1 MAEPVLVQALIAKAS
16 VETRHVATFLPR
28 PSGLNRVPVAAL
40 LVGRLIHR
48 PTHELGSVVAG
59 DLARQP
65 APARY
70 RIGRMSKL
78 PDLSAYP
85 LCAYFLSGYLQK
97 GADPENSPGNQI
109 TPKSSAAMRP
119 FSKTQWTYSA
129 SPKRRS
135 KKRTEFNF
143 DSGYP
148 QNLEGGIAILRAVVL
163 LNRSGFTKIVLVNPP
178 EE

>member
-16 VETRHVATFLPR
+16 VETRHVATFA
-28 PSGLNRVPVAAL
+28 PSAVWVESCASSQAL
-40 LVGRLIHR
+40 LAGRLIHR

-70 RIGRMSKL
+70 RIGRLSKL

-97 GADPENSPGNQI
+97 GADSRKLPRGPNYPEIFRRYEAIFKDSMDVLGLTKETLKKNVLNSTLTQVI
-109 TPKSSAAMRP
+109 RKILKAASQFCGP
-119 FSKTQWTYSA
+119 W
-129 SPKRRS
+129 
-135 KKRTEFNF
+135 
-143 DSGYP
+143 
-148 QNLEGGIAILRAVVL
+148 VL
-163 LNRSGFTKIVLVNPP
+163 LNRSGFT